1 MTTRKRSGLEQIR
14 RDMYLGQRSIGDFE
28 AAQRGPDV
36 LAKRIIRRK
45 ATGGF
50 FRLLRQAMK

>member
-1 MTTRKRSGLEQIR
+1 MPRKRSGLEQFQ
-14 RDMYLGQRSIGDFE
+14 RDTYLLSRTAGDVS
-28 AAQRGPDV
+28 AAERGPGV

-50 FRLLRQAMK
+50 FRLLRQVTK

>member
-1 MTTRKRSGLEQIR
+1 MARRQQSGLEQFR
-14 RDMYLGQRSIGDFE
+14 RTLYRTQRGIGDFE
-28 AAQRGPDV
+28 AAQRGPGV